1 MHTPPPAPRCA
12 PPRTPVRCDQP
23 PDQPPDRR
31 FGFDDFEAFMAAGEK
46 EEEDA
51 YEPTT
56 AQLWGW
62 TQLSAHT
69 QEEVRRG
76 MMTVAQALDWE
87 PPEPAAA
94 AAAAAAVAAAAA
106 DGFAEEVAP
115 HNLQPWTT
123 PFFCV
128 VAMALTETQ
137 KASRTAGYLMP
148 TNVRRLLPAHLPTGR
163 FFQCV
168 HVTHWLEDDLL
179 PQVFA
184 MDMQQM
190 KAELKLRKQ
199 LTPRLRE
206 SEDWA
211 DLAFRLDDM
220 LRAETEAQAPPPR
233 TICHEPELEPES
245 TVAHCGAT
253 GTRSSAAAALAAA
266 EAAAAVWAGVWAK
279 AAVNSVQDA
288 AQYRAWTNLCAKQR
302 LMFRMSLALW
312 LERPDLLMYGTS
324 GIGRGAVLARAEPSL
339 ITSGDAVAVMVSWCV
354 LNQAFNLWV
363 DVVGCAR
370 GLRHLVPDG
379 GYFYYTRW

>member
-1 MHTPPPAPRCA
+1 
-12 PPRTPVRCDQP
+12 
-23 PDQPPDRR
+23 
-31 FGFDDFEAFMAAGEK
+31 MAAGEK

-128 VAMALTETQ
+128 VAMALTENRF
-137 KASRTAGYLMP
+137 ASRMSAGFQMP
-148 TNVRRLLPAHLPTGR
+148 TNVRRLLPAHLPIGR
-163 FFQCV
+163 FVQCV

-302 LMFRMSLALW
+302 LVFRMSLALW

-324 GIGRGAVLARAEPSL
+324 GIGRRAVRDRTRF
-339 ITSGDAVAVMVSWCV
+339 TSGDAAAVGGYSWCV

-363 DVVGCAR
+363 DVVGMPSPSGDDER
-370 GLRHLVPDG
+370 K
-379 GYFYYTRW
+379 GYFYYTKW